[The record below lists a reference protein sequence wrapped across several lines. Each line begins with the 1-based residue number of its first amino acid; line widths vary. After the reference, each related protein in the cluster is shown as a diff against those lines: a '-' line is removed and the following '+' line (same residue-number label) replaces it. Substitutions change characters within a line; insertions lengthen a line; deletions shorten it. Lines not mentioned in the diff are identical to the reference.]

1 MNLPAIPTAS
11 EFQTMKELG
20 QMAIK
25 SGFLPVSIKTPEQA
39 VVIMLKGREL
49 GIPPMQAF
57 SGINVIQ
64 GKPAVSPELMS
75 ALIYKNVPGAVI
87 NFVKTDNTTCVIQA
101 KRPGGAISEFSFTI
115 EDAKRAG
122 LTSKGTW
129 QSFPAAML
137 RARCVS
143 AMARALFPD
152 AIAGCSYTPEELG
165 AEIDDEGNVVA
176 PPSEDPARDV
186 SPEPEP
192 KVETPKAGGT
202 GGDHVIMGGALLNQT
217 IAQVVEIEGLPKIQD
232 YMGKLEKYAE
242 RDKRPLRDWERF
254 LKVNLERYAN
264 ELKSNHQEAHDEA
277 PNWGEVEFDTALDHA
292 LARSGA
298 K

>member
-1 MNLPAIPTAS
+1 MSNLPAIPSTQ

-39 VVIMLKGREL
+39 VVIIMKGREL

-64 GKPAVSPELMS
+64 GKPAVSPELML

-101 KRPGGAISEFSFTI
+101 KRPGGAFNEFAFTI
-115 EDAKRAG
+115 DDARKAG
-122 LTSKGTW
+122 LLDKPTW
-129 QSFPAAML
+129 KAFPAAML
-137 RARCVS
+137 RARCIS

-165 AEIDDEGNVVA
+165 AETDDEGNVVA
-176 PPSEDPARDV
+176 VPSESPPRDV
-186 SPEPEP
+186 SPTPEPEP
-192 KVETPKAGGT
+192 QPEVLQKS
-202 GGDHVIMGGALLNQT
+202 GGDFKIPFGNKFRNLT
-217 IAQVVEIEGLPKIQD
+217 IAEAVHRDGLAELQKYVAWLEGNAQQRGVPMSAD
-232 YMGKLEKYAE
+232 AT
-242 RDKRPLRDWERF
+242 F
-254 LKVNLERYAN
+254 LKVNLGRYEQ
-264 ELKSNHQEAHDEA
+264 ELKDKVEAHADSWTDA
-277 PNWGEVEFDTALDHA
+277 DFDIPPEQF
-292 LARSGA
+292 RGA